1 MNVKDRGVHQRNT
14 VLEHIGRHKL
24 DGIVYFVEDDNIY
37 SLELF
42 ESLLEIRKQCLLLFC
57 WYLIH
62 LGYEVIYVGNMT
74 DIDDKII
81 KRANLKKEDPLL
93 LSNEYCQKFMEDM
106 ADLQCLPS
114 THEPRVSTHMD
125 QIKQMIVT
133 IIDNGY
139 AYEVEGDVYFS
150 VDKISDYGR
159 LSRQKVAK
167 PSEPSWDSPWSS
179 GRPGW
184 HIECSAIS
192 AHYLTSSFDMHGDGG
207 GTDLIFP
214 HHENEIAQSSVACS
228 KAKVSYWMHNGH
240 MTKDGKKMSKSLGN
254 VVLIREANMDYHPL
268 VVRYFLMSAHNQSHM
283 DYTKEQLEIASD
295 SVYYI
300 YQTLHDSEKILFP
313 YRRENAEEERSNSAK
328 AQIASDAQNHVSKL
342 HNDFECKISNDLH
355 TPEFLKSSL
364 QDALR
369 FINNTL
375 DMVKKKKSQPS
386 VFQSLDALESEIKE
400 LLKIL
405 GLLWPPSYLEILE
418 SLKEKALKRANIKLD
433 YVLQKIEERVEA
445 RKHRDYL
452 KADEIRQ
459 DLASKSIIFM
469 DEGEKT
475 VWRLMRPSA
484 TPQ

>member
-1 MNVKDRGVHQRNT
+1 MGHPV
-14 VLEHIGRHKL
+14 
-24 DGIVYFVEDDNIY
+24 FNIY
-37 SLELF
+37 NTMTKRK
-42 ESLLEIRKQCLLLFC
+42 EIFTPKDPENNKAC
-57 WYLIH
+57 
-62 LGYEVIYVGNMT
+62 IY
-74 DIDDKII
+74 II

-93 LSNEYCQKFMEDM
+93 LSNEYCQKFMEGM
-106 ADLQCLPS
+106 ADLQCLSS
-114 THEPRVSTHMD
+114 THESRVSTHMD
-125 QIKQMIVT
+125 QIKQMMAT
-133 IIDNGY
+133 
-139 AYEVEGDVYFS
+139 
-150 VDKISDYGR
+150 
-159 LSRQKVAK
+159 VAK
-167 PSEPSWDSPWSS
+167 PSEPSWDNPWSS

-184 HIECSAIS
+184 HIECSAMS
-192 AHYLTSSFDMHGDGG
+192 THYLASSFDIHDG

-214 HHENEIAQSSVACS
+214 HHENKIAQSSVACS

-254 VVLIREANMDYHPL
+254 VVLIHEANMDYHSL
-268 VVRYFLMSAHNQSHM
+268 VVRYFLMSAHNRSHM
-283 DYTKEQLEIASD
+283 DHTKEQLEIASD

-300 YQTLHDSEKILFP
+300 YQTLHDSEKVLSP
-313 YRRENAEEERSNSAK
+313 YRRENVEEERSNSTK

-342 HNDFECKISNDLH
+342 HNDFECKISDGLH
-355 TPEFLKSSL
+355 TPEFLKSGL

-375 DMVKKKKSQPS
+375 DMVKKKMPQPS

-433 YVLQKIEERVEA
+433 YVLQKIEERAEA

-452 KADEIRQ
+452 KADEMRQ
-459 DLASKSIIFM
+459 DLASKGIIFM

-475 VWRLMRPSA
+475 VWRPMRPFT